1 MRSDEASEGG
11 SAVTIS
17 SMVDFVSGAPV
28 AGDLEVRW
36 IHGSRSA
43 RRNTDPKIQVHAYD
57 AHTFVL
63 RQSKAV
69 HYEAPF
75 LYLFCGN
82 DRALL
87 LDTGATADPAAFP
100 LRDTVDGIL
109 RDWLAAHPRESYQ
122 LVVAHTHGHGDH
134 VAADAQFAGRPGTTV
149 VPADLAAA
157 RSFFGMSDWPS
168 GIVKL
173 DLGGRVLE
181 VTGCPGHDD
190 KSIAVYDPWTGFLIT
205 GDTVYP
211 GRLYVRDYPAFT
223 ASLDRL
229 VSFAQA
235 RPVTYVLGC
244 HIEMTRS
251 AGRDYPVGATYQ
263 PDEAALPM
271 TVRQLTA
278 VRDAARSVAG
288 RAGTHNFGDFI
299 ILVLPSTRAVAKQAV
314 RALCWNLRN
323 RLPG

>member
-1 MRSDEASEGG
+1 M
-11 SAVTIS
+11 TIS
-17 SMVDFVSGAPV
+17 ESIDFASGAPV
-28 AGDLEVRW
+28 AGRLDMRW
-36 IHGSRSA
+36 IHGSRPA
-43 RRNTDPKIQVHAYD
+43 RRNAGPKIQVHAYD
-57 AHTFVL
+57 PHTFVL

-100 LRDTVDGIL
+100 LRETVDGIL
-109 RDWLAAHPRESYQ
+109 RDWLAAHPRESYE

-134 VAADAQFAGRPGTTV
+134 IAADGQFDGRPATTV

-157 RSFFGMSDWPS
+157 RSFFGLSDWPT
-168 GIVKL
+168 GIVRF

-190 KSIAVYDPWTGFLIT
+190 QSIAVYDPWTGFLIT

-211 GRLYVRDYPAFT
+211 GRLYVRDYPAFA

-229 VSFAQA
+229 VTFAET
-235 RPVTYVLGC
+235 RPVTHVLGG
-244 HIEMTRS
+244 HIEMSRS

-271 TVRQLTA
+271 TVHQLAA
-278 VRDAARSVAG
+278 VRDTARSVAG
-288 RAGTHNFGDFI
+288 RPGAHNFGDFI
-299 ILVLPSTRAVAKQAV
+299 ILVLPSTPAVAKQAA
-314 RALCWNLRN
+314 RALWWKLRN

>member
-1 MRSDEASEGG
+1 M
-11 SAVTIS
+11 TIS
-17 SMVDFVSGAPV
+17 ESVDFVSGAPV
-28 AGDLEVRW
+28 AGDLDVRW

-43 RRNTDPKIQVHAYD
+43 NRNTDPKIQVHAFD
-57 AHTFVL
+57 PHTFIL

-87 LDTGATADPAAFP
+87 LDTGATSDPAAFP
-100 LRDTVDGIL
+100 LRETVDGIL
-109 RDWLAAHPRESYQ
+109 RDWLAARPRDSYE
-122 LVVAHTHGHGDH
+122 LIVAHTHGHGDH
-134 VAADAQFAGRPGTTV
+134 VAADAQFDGRPATTV
-149 VPADLAAA
+149 VPADREAAC
-157 RSFFGMSDWPS
+157 SFFGISGWPAE
-168 GIVKL
+168 VVTL

-190 KSIAVYDPWTGFLIT
+190 RSIAVYDPWTGFLIT

-211 GRLYVRDYPAFT
+211 GRLYVRDFPAFS

-229 VSFAQA
+229 VDFARA

-244 HIEMTRS
+244 HIEMSRS
-251 AGRDYPVGATYQ
+251 PGRDYPVGATYQ

-271 TVRQLTA
+271 TVNQLTA
-278 VRDAARSVAG
+278 VRNAARSVAG
-288 RAGTHNFGDFI
+288 RRGAHAFGDFI
-299 ILVLPSTRAVAKQAV
+299 ILVLPSTPAVAKQTA
-314 RALCWNLRN
+314 RALAWKVRN
-323 RLPG
+323 AIPR

>member
-1 MRSDEASEGG
+1 
-11 SAVTIS
+11 
-17 SMVDFVSGAPV
+17 
-28 AGDLEVRW
+28 
-36 IHGSRSA
+36 
-43 RRNTDPKIQVHAYD
+43 
-57 AHTFVL
+57 VL

-75 LYLFCGN
+75 LFLFCGN

-100 LRDTVDGIL
+100 LRETVDGIL
-109 RDWLAAHPRESYQ
+109 RDWLAAHQRESYE

-134 VAADAQFAGRPGTTV
+134 IAGDSQFDGRPATTV

-157 RSFFGMSDWPS
+157 RSFFGLPDWPA
-168 GIVKL
+168 GIAAF

-181 VTGCPGHDD
+181 ITGCPGHDE
-190 KSIAVYDPWTGFLIT
+190 KSIAVYDPWTGFLLT

-229 VSFAQA
+229 VDLASE
-235 RPVTYVLGC
+235 RPVTHVLGC
-244 HIEMTRS
+244 HIEMTRCP
-251 AGRDYPVGATYQ
+251 GRDYPVGATYQ

-271 TVRQLTA
+271 TVNQLTA

-288 RAGTHNFGDFI
+288 RTGSHVFGDFS
-299 ILVLPSTRAVAKQAV
+299 ILVLPSAPAVAKQAL
-314 RALCWNLRN
+314 RALWWNARN
-323 RLPG
+323 RVPL

>member
-17 SMVDFVSGAPV
+17 SVVDFVSGAPV
-28 AGDLEVRW
+28 AGDLDVRW

-75 LYLFCGN
+75 LYLLCGN

-109 RDWLAAHPRESYQ
+109 RDWLAAHPREPYQ

-134 VAADAQFAGRPGTTV
+134 VAADAQFAGLPGPPWCLRTSRRPGHSSGCRTGPPGSSSWTW
-149 VPADLAAA
+149 AAA
-157 RSFFGMSDWPS
+157 SWR
-168 GIVKL
+168 
-173 DLGGRVLE
+173 
-181 VTGCPGHDD
+181 
-190 KSIAVYDPWTGFLIT
+190 
-205 GDTVYP
+205 
-211 GRLYVRDYPAFT
+211 
-223 ASLDRL
+223 
-229 VSFAQA
+229 
-235 RPVTYVLGC
+235 
-244 HIEMTRS
+244 
-251 AGRDYPVGATYQ
+251 
-263 PDEAALPM
+263 
-271 TVRQLTA
+271 
-278 VRDAARSVAG
+278 
-288 RAGTHNFGDFI
+288 
-299 ILVLPSTRAVAKQAV
+299 
-314 RALCWNLRN
+314 
-323 RLPG
+323 

>member
-1 MRSDEASEGG
+1 MTVSE
-11 SAVTIS
+11 SI
-17 SMVDFVSGAPV
+17 DFAAGAPV
-28 AGDLEVRW
+28 PGRLDVPW
-36 IHGSRSA
+36 IHGSRRAS
-43 RRNTDPKIQVHAYD
+43 RNTDPKIQVHAYD
-57 AHTFVL
+57 EHTFVL
-63 RQSKAV
+63 RQNKAV

-75 LYLFCGN
+75 LYLLCGN

-109 RDWLAAHPRESYQ
+109 RGWLAAHPRDGYQ

-134 VAADAQFAGRPGTTV
+134 VAGDAQFDGRPDTTV

-157 RSFFGMSDWPS
+157 TSFFGITGWPAQ
-168 GIVKL
+168 VTTL
-173 DLGGRVLE
+173 DLGGRVLDI
-181 VTGCPGHDD
+181 TGCPGHDE

-211 GRLYVRDYPAFT
+211 GRLYVRDYPAFA

-229 VSFAQA
+229 VGFASA
-235 RPVTYVLGC
+235 RQVTHVLGG

-251 AGRDYPVGATYQ
+251 AGRDYPLGATYQ

-271 TVRQLTA
+271 TVHQLTA

-288 RAGTHNFGDFI
+288 RTGSHNFGDFI
-299 ILVLPSTRAVAKQAV
+299 ILVLPSKPAEARLSA
-314 RALCWNLRN
+314 RALWWQVRN